1 MIEASPG
8 TLYLKRTML
17 LVEWPDGTR
26 QEYPLVK
33 DITRVG
39 RGGED
44 NDLVVPAEFK
54 SISRRHFEVRRV
66 EIGYQLHDLGSGN
79 GLLINGAEVTSAL
92 LIDGDEILIGMAET
106 GQEVKFTFQAGNEA
120 RAAILEAGTQAV
132 IARLAEQAPSGQPYL
147 RVRLPQGQVRYQ
159 SFQKNLL
166 VVGRDEMADL
176 SLPYVFVSARHFELR
191 RSGASFSIHDLGS
204 ANGTQLNNQPLFSME
219 AHGLHDQDII
229 RVGDERYGVSLSLTF
244 INPLEQVAPLAG
256 FSPASSPVAVNPT
269 RDLVIGRADECD
281 IHLGATEVSRR
292 HARVRRSGSAWV
304 LGDLGSVN
312 GTFVNEQQVQTVELN
327 EGSLIRIGSYV
338 LLFQNGQLSPY
349 QSNGMRLDVNALS
362 VREGLGAAEK
372 RLLDEVSFSVL
383 PREFVAIVAGTGAS
397 KTALLNVLVG
407 ERPRNGQVWL
417 NGRDLHR
424 NWGHYRNQLGYVPR
438 EDALHPGL
446 TVEQTLD
453 YAAQLRL
460 PINTGERDRKN
471 RIRAVLETV
480 GMQAEDV
487 RSARINVLSLEKR
500 KRVGIAVE
508 LLGDPRLVY
517 LDDPT
522 AGLDPGMEK
531 KLLHTLRRIAD
542 EGRTVVIFTQAGA
555 NLLQVDQV
563 AFLAQGRL
571 VFFGPSPA
579 ALEFFEASDFADVY
593 EKVEHSAEDWRKVY
607 QQGRPEI
614 YQKYILDRQ
623 ASSTLLPGL
632 PAKQSGWRDVLH
644 QADLLTRRSISVLM
658 SEPLTLGLIFM
669 LLPLLGVLQVL
680 SGSRGMLTGLPAGG
694 GLLDTFNAYAT
705 AKSFLYVTALVTG
718 AIGMLLPA
726 RDLLLEHSIY
736 ARERMMNLRLA
747 PYLASKVV
755 LYSLLVFLQAVIYL
769 LIILLGVGL
778 PVMGAYLPAVLE
790 VLITLFLTMLTGLS
804 LGLLIS
810 ATSRTREVL
819 LSLMPMAFFF
829 QFFFSG
835 GLPNIHGGPLELVS
849 WLAPAHWSIT
859 ALETSLGLPGMVAH
873 STPALL
879 PVSWLVL
886 VGMTIMLLCGAWLGL
901 RKQALHSG

>member
-1 MIEASPG
+1 M
-8 TLYLKRTML
+8 
-17 LVEWPDGTR
+17 
-26 QEYPLVK
+26 K

-44 NDLVVPAEFK
+44 NDLVVPTEFK
-54 SISRRHFEVRRV
+54 SISRRHFEVRKV
-66 EIGYQLHDLGSGN
+66 ETGYQLHDLGSGN
-79 GLLINGAEVTSAL
+79 GLLVNGAEVASAL
-92 LIDGDEILIGMAET
+92 LIDGDEIRIGMAET
-106 GQEVKFTFQAGNEA
+106 GQEVKFTFQAGNEQ
-120 RAAILEAGTQAV
+120 RAAVFEAGTQAV

-166 VVGRDEMADL
+166 VVGRDEMADI
-176 SLPYVFVSARHFELR
+176 SLPYAFISARHFELR
-191 RSGASFSIHDLGS
+191 RSGAAFTIHDLGS
-204 ANGTQLNNQPLFSME
+204 VNGTLLNNQPLFSME

-244 INPLEQVAPLAG
+244 FNPLEQVAPLAG
-256 FSPASSPVAVNPT
+256 FSPASSPVAVSPT

-304 LGDLGSVN
+304 LDDLGSVN
-312 GTFVNEQQVQTVELN
+312 GTFVTEQQVKTAELS

-362 VREGLGAAEK
+362 VMEGQGAAEK
-372 RLLDEVSFSVL
+372 RLLEEVSFSVL
-383 PREFVAIVAGTGAS
+383 PREFVAIVAGTSAS
-397 KTALLNVLVG
+397 KNALLNVLVG
-407 ERPRNGQVWL
+407 ARQGHGQVWL
-417 NGRDLHR
+417 NGRDFHR

-446 TVEQTLD
+446 TVDQTLD

-460 PINTGERDRKN
+460 PVSTGERERKN
-471 RIRAVLETV
+471 RIRTVLETV
-480 GMQAEDV
+480 GMHSNEV
-487 RSARINVLSLEKR
+487 GSVRINALSLEKR

-555 NLLQVDQV
+555 NLLQLDQV
-563 AFLAQGRL
+563 AFLTQGRL
-571 VFFGPSPA
+571 VFFGPSLA

-593 EKVEHSAEDWRKVY
+593 EKVEHSGDEWRKVY

-623 ASSTLLPGL
+623 ASSHLLPGL

-644 QADLLTRRSISVLM
+644 QLDLLTRRSISVLT
-658 SEPLTLGLIFM
+658 SAPLTLGLIFM

-694 GLLDTFNAYAT
+694 TLLDNFNAYAT

-736 ARERMMNLRLA
+736 IRERMINLRLA

-755 LYSLLVFLQAVIYL
+755 LYSLLVFAQAFIYL
-769 LIILLGVGL
+769 LIIMLGVGF
-778 PVMGAYLPAVLE
+778 PSMGAYLPTVLE

-810 ATSRTREVL
+810 AISRTREVL
-819 LSLMPMAFFF
+819 LSLMPIAFFF

-835 GLPNIHGGPLELVS
+835 GLPNLHGGPLELVS
-849 WLAPAHWSIT
+849 WLSPAHWSLT
-859 ALETSLGLPGMVAH
+859 ALETSMDLPGTAARTLPGVVVQ

-879 PVSWLVL
+879 PIAWLVL
-886 VGMTIMLLCGAWLGL
+886 VGMTVTLLCGAWLGL
-901 RKQALHSG
+901 RNQARHGLEG